1 MTNLRKRLSRLY
13 SEDVVESLATRI
25 EARVNQTK
33 QRKLV
38 RKDKW
43 DEKDIVLIT
52 YGDQFKEESKKTVPT
67 FKKMYDRYL
76 KSTFE
81 VVHFLPFYPYSSDD
95 GFSVIDYK
103 AVNPELGDW
112 EDIKEMEQS
121 TRLMFDFVCNHMSAK
136 SEWFK
141 RYLAGDKEFQNF
153 FVEMDPD
160 TDLSSVTRP
169 RATPVLTP
177 FQFASGKEG
186 YIWTTFSEDQ
196 IDLNFACPEVL
207 YKMIDVLMFYLEE
220 GAEYVRLDAVG
231 FMWKV
236 PGTSSIHLDETHEIV
251 KLFRDLVDMAAPGT
265 IIITETNVPHVD
277 NISYF
282 GNGEKEAHMVYQFSL
297 PPLVLHAIHHGNAE
311 FLSNWAKGLELPEGK
326 RTFFNFL
333 ASHDGIGLNPVRGII
348 PEADILALVDDLEKE
363 GALVSYKQNP
373 DGTKSPYEIN
383 VTYMDALSKQA
394 DTDDLRLSRFLVAHA
409 VLMSIPGVPA
419 VYVQSILG
427 SRNDYLGVETT
438 GHNRSINRKKYD
450 LAEITAELEQADSLR
465 KETYDALTK
474 LISTRKAE
482 SLFHPEIAM
491 EVLESTAELFVVKRS
506 SGAESIILIHNLSEK
521 EVHYSLDSGVYTNLY
536 TGSAVTGSDSIKLRG
551 YEFCWLKTKNYREE
565 QK

>member
-52 YGDQFKEESKKTVPT
+52 YGDQFKEESKKTLPT

-121 TRLMFDFVCNHMSAK
+121 ARLMFDFVCNHMSAK

-282 GNGEKEAHMVYQFSL
+282 GNGEKEAHMVYQFPL

-311 FLSNWAKGLELPEGK
+311 FLSNWAKNLELPEGK

-348 PEADILALVDDLEKE
+348 PEAEILALVDDLEKE

-427 SRNDYLGVETT
+427 SRNDYSGVETT

-450 LAEITAELEQADSLR
+450 LAEITAELNQADSLR

-482 SLFHPEIAM
+482 SLFHPEIPM

-506 SGAESIILIHNLSEK
+506 SDAESIILIHNLSEK
-521 EVHYSLDSGVYTNLY
+521 EVSYSLDSGVYTNLY

>member
-52 YGDQFKEESKKTVPT
+52 YGDQFKEESKKTLPT

-121 TRLMFDFVCNHMSAK
+121 ARLMFDFVCNHMSAK

-282 GNGEKEAHMVYQFSL
+282 GNGEKEAHMVYQFPL

-311 FLSNWAKGLELPEGK
+311 FLSNWAKNLELPEGK

-521 EVHYSLDSGVYTNLY
+521 EVSYSLDSGVYTNLY

>member
-52 YGDQFKEESKKTVPT
+52 YGDQFKEESKKTLPT

-112 EDIKEMEQS
+112 KDIKEMEKS

-282 GNGEKEAHMVYQFSL
+282 GNGEKEAHMVYQFPL

-311 FLSNWAKGLELPEGK
+311 FLSNWAKNLELPEGK

-482 SLFHPEIAM
+482 SLFHPEIPM
-491 EVLESTAELFVVKRS
+491 EVLESTAELFIVKRS

>member
-13 SEDVVESLATRI
+13 AEDVVDSLAARI
-25 EARVNQTK
+25 EARVQQTQ
-33 QRKLV
+33 QRKLT
-38 RKDKW
+38 RKDQW

-52 YGDQFKEESKKTVPT
+52 YGDQFKEESQKTLTT
-67 FKKMYDRYL
+67 FKKMYDNYL

-121 TRLMFDFVCNHMSAK
+121 ARLMFDFVCNHMSAK
-136 SEWFK
+136 SDWFK
-141 RYLAGDKEFQNF
+141 RYLAGDEEFRNF
-153 FVEMDPD
+153 FVEMDPK

-177 FQFASGKEG
+177 FQFDSGKVG
-186 YIWTTFSEDQ
+186 HIWTTFSEDQ

-236 PGTSSIHLDETHEIV
+236 PGTSSIHLEETHEIV
-251 KLFRDLVDMAAPGT
+251 KLFRDLVDIAAPGT

-282 GNGEKEAHMVYQFSL
+282 GNGEKEAHMVYQFPL

-311 FLSNWAKGLELPEGK
+311 FLRNWAKNLELPEGK

-348 PEADILALVDDLEKE
+348 PEAEILALVNDLEKE

-373 DGTKSPYEIN
+373 DGSKSPYEIN

-394 DTDDLRLSRFLVAHA
+394 DTDDLRMSRFLVAHA

-427 SRNDYLGVETT
+427 SRNDYSGVEIT
-438 GHNRSINRKKYD
+438 GHNRTINRKKYD
-450 LAEITAELEQADSLR
+450 LAEITAELEQAGSLR
-465 KETYDALTK
+465 KATYDALTK

-482 SLFHPEIAM
+482 SLFHPEIPM

-506 SGAESIILIHNLSEK
+506 SDVESTILIHNLSEK
-521 EVHYSLDSGVYTNLY
+521 EVSYSLDSGVYTNLY
-536 TGSAVTGSDSIKLRG
+536 SGSTVTGSDSIKLRG

>member
-13 SEDVVESLATRI
+13 AEDVVDSLAARI
-25 EARVNQTK
+25 EARVQQTQ
-33 QRKLV
+33 QRKLT
-38 RKDKW
+38 RKDQW

-52 YGDQFKEESKKTVPT
+52 YGDQFKEESQKTLTT
-67 FKKMYDRYL
+67 FKKMYDSYL
-76 KSTFE
+76 KSAFE
-81 VVHFLPFYPYSSDD
+81 IVHFLPFYPYSSDD

-112 EDIKEMEQS
+112 KDIKEMEKS
-121 TRLMFDFVCNHMSAK
+121 ARLMFDFVCNHMSAK
-136 SEWFK
+136 SDWFK
-141 RYLAGDKEFQNF
+141 RYLAGDEEFRNF
-153 FVEMDPD
+153 FVEMDPN

-169 RATPVLTP
+169 RATPVLTT
-177 FQFASGKEG
+177 FQFDSGKVG
-186 YIWTTFSEDQ
+186 HIWTTFSEDQ

-236 PGTSSIHLDETHEIV
+236 PGTSSIHLEETHEIV
-251 KLFRDLVDMAAPGT
+251 KLFRDLVDIAAPGT

-282 GNGEKEAHMVYQFSL
+282 GNGEKEAHMVYQFPL
-297 PPLVLHAIHHGNAE
+297 PPLVLHAIHHGNAK
-311 FLSNWAKGLELPEGK
+311 FLRNWAKNLELPEGK

-348 PEADILALVDDLEKE
+348 PEAEILALVNDLEEE

-373 DGTKSPYEIN
+373 DGSKSPYEIN

-394 DTDDLRLSRFLVAHA
+394 DTDDLRLARFLVAHA

-427 SRNDYLGVETT
+427 SRNDYLGVEATS
-438 GHNRSINRKKYD
+438 HNRSINRKKYD
-450 LAEITAELEQADSLR
+450 LAEITAELEQRGSLR
-465 KETYDALTK
+465 KATYDALTK

-482 SLFHPEIAM
+482 SLFHPEIPM

-506 SGAESIILIHNLSEK
+506 SDAESIILIHNLSEK
-521 EVHYSLDSGVYTNLY
+521 EVSYSLDSGVYTNLY
-536 TGSAVTGSDSIKLRG
+536 KGSTVIGSDSIKLSG

>member
-52 YGDQFKEESKKTVPT
+52 YGDQFKEESKKTLPT

-112 EDIKEMEQS
+112 EDIKEMEKS
-121 TRLMFDFVCNHMSAK
+121 ARLMFDFVCNHMSAK
-136 SEWFK
+136 SDWFK

-282 GNGEKEAHMVYQFSL
+282 GNGEKEAHMVYQFPL

-311 FLSNWAKGLELPEGK
+311 FLSNWAKGIELPEGK

-450 LAEITAELEQADSLR
+450 LAEITAGLEQADSLR
-465 KETYDALTK
+465 KRTYDALTK

-482 SLFHPEIAM
+482 SLFHPEIPM

>member
-13 SEDVVESLATRI
+13 AEDVVDSLAARI
-25 EARVNQTK
+25 EARVQQTQ
-33 QRKLV
+33 QRKLT
-38 RKDKW
+38 RKDQW

-52 YGDQFKEESKKTVPT
+52 YGDQFKEESQKTLTT
-67 FKKMYDRYL
+67 FKKMYDNYL

-121 TRLMFDFVCNHMSAK
+121 ARLMFDFVCNHMSAK
-136 SEWFK
+136 SDWFK
-141 RYLAGDKEFQNF
+141 RYLAGDEEFRNF
-153 FVEMDPD
+153 FVEMDPK

-177 FQFASGKEG
+177 FQFDSGKVG
-186 YIWTTFSEDQ
+186 HIWTTFSEDQ

-236 PGTSSIHLDETHEIV
+236 PGTSSIHLEETHEIV
-251 KLFRDLVDMAAPGT
+251 KLFRDLVDIAAPGT

-282 GNGEKEAHMVYQFSL
+282 GNGEKEAHMVYQFPL

-311 FLSNWAKGLELPEGK
+311 ALRNWAKNLELPEGK

-348 PEADILALVDDLEKE
+348 PEAEILALVNDLEEE

-373 DGTKSPYEIN
+373 DGSKSPYEIN

-394 DTDDLRLSRFLVAHA
+394 DTDDLRMSRFLVAHA

-427 SRNDYLGVETT
+427 SRNDYSGVEIT
-438 GHNRSINRKKYD
+438 GHNRSINRKKYA
-450 LAEITAELEQADSLR
+450 LAEITAELEQAGSLR
-465 KETYDALTK
+465 KATYDALTK

-482 SLFHPEIAM
+482 SLFHPEIPM

-506 SGAESIILIHNLSEK
+506 SDVESTILIHNLSEK
-521 EVHYSLDSGVYTNLY
+521 EVSYSLDSGVYTNLY
-536 TGSAVTGSDSIKLRG
+536 SGSTVTGSDSIKLRG

>member
-1 MTNLRKRLSRLY
+1 MNLRKRLSRLY
-13 SEDVVESLATRI
+13 AEEVVESLAARI
-25 EARVNQTK
+25 EARVQQTK
-33 QRKLV
+33 QRKLA
-38 RKDKW
+38 RKDMW

-52 YGDQFKEESKKTVPT
+52 YGDQFKEESQKTLTT
-67 FKKMYDRYL
+67 FKKMYDSYL

-112 EDIKEMEQS
+112 EDIQEMEKS
-121 TRLMFDFVCNHMSAK
+121 ARLMFDFVCNHMSAK

-141 RYLAGDKEFQNF
+141 RYLAGDEEFRNF
-153 FVEMDPD
+153 FVEMNPD
-160 TDLSSVTRP
+160 TDLSAVTRP

-177 FQFASGKEG
+177 FQFDSGKVG
-186 YIWTTFSEDQ
+186 HIWTTFSEDQ
-196 IDLNFACPEVL
+196 IDLNFASPEVL

-236 PGTSSIHLDETHEIV
+236 PGTSSIHLEETHEIV
-251 KLFRDLVDMAAPGT
+251 KLFRDLVDIAAPGT

-282 GNGEKEAHMVYQFSL
+282 GNGEKEAHMVYQFPL
-297 PPLVLHAIHHGNAE
+297 PPLVLHAIHHGNAG
-311 FLSNWAKGLELPEGK
+311 FLSNWARNLELPEGK

-348 PEADILALVDDLEKE
+348 PEAEILALVDDLEKE

-383 VTYMDALSKQA
+383 VTYMDALSERG
-394 DTDDLRLSRFLVAHA
+394 DTDDLRLARFLVAHA

-419 VYVQSILG
+419 VYIQSILG
-427 SRNDYLGVETT
+427 SRNDYLGVEKT
-438 GHNRSINRKKYD
+438 GHNRSINRKKYH

-465 KETYDALTK
+465 KGTYDALTK

-482 SLFHPEIAM
+482 SLFHPEIPM
-491 EVLESTAELFVVKRS
+491 EVLESTAELFVIKRS
-506 SGAESIILIHNLSEK
+506 SGAESIILIHNLSEQ
-521 EVHYSLDSGVYTNLY
+521 EVSYSLDSGVYTNLY
-536 TGSAVTGSDSIKLRG
+536 TGSTITGSDSIKLSG
-551 YEFCWLKTKNYREE
+551 YEFRWLKTKNYREE

>member
-52 YGDQFKEESKKTVPT
+52 YGDQFKEESKKTLPT

-121 TRLMFDFVCNHMSAK
+121 ARLMFDFVCNHMSAK

-169 RATPVLTP
+169 RAIPVLTP

-282 GNGEKEAHMVYQFSL
+282 GNGEKEAHMVYQFPL

-311 FLSNWAKGLELPEGK
+311 FLSNWAKNLELPEGK

>member
-13 SEDVVESLATRI
+13 AEDVVDSLAARI
-25 EARVNQTK
+25 EARVQQTQ
-33 QRKLV
+33 QRKLT
-38 RKDKW
+38 RKDQW

-52 YGDQFKEESKKTVPT
+52 YGDQFKEESQKTLTT
-67 FKKMYDRYL
+67 FKKMYDNYL

-121 TRLMFDFVCNHMSAK
+121 ARLMFDFVCNHMSAK
-136 SEWFK
+136 SDWFK
-141 RYLAGDKEFQNF
+141 RYLAGDEEFRNF
-153 FVEMDPD
+153 FVEMDPK

-177 FQFASGKEG
+177 FQFDSGKVG
-186 YIWTTFSEDQ
+186 HIWTTFSEDQ

-236 PGTSSIHLDETHEIV
+236 PGTSSIHLEETHEIV
-251 KLFRDLVDMAAPGT
+251 KLFRDLVDIAAPGT

-282 GNGEKEAHMVYQFSL
+282 GNGEKEAHMVYQFPL

-311 FLSNWAKGLELPEGK
+311 ALRNWAKNLELPEGK

-348 PEADILALVDDLEKE
+348 PEAEILDLVNDLEEE

-373 DGTKSPYEIN
+373 DGSKSPYEIN

-394 DTDDLRLSRFLVAHA
+394 DTDDLRMSRFLVAHA

-427 SRNDYLGVETT
+427 SRNDYSGVEIT
-438 GHNRSINRKKYD
+438 GHNRTINRKKYD
-450 LAEITAELEQADSLR
+450 LAEITAELEQRGSLR
-465 KETYDALTK
+465 KATYDALTK

-482 SLFHPEIAM
+482 SLFHPEIPM

-506 SGAESIILIHNLSEK
+506 SDVESTILIHNLSEK
-521 EVHYSLDSGVYTNLY
+521 EVSYSLDSGVYTNLY
-536 TGSAVTGSDSIKLRG
+536 SGSTVTGSDSIKLRG

>member
-1 MTNLRKRLSRLY
+1 MNLRKRLSRLY
-13 SEDVVESLATRI
+13 AEEVVESLAARI
-25 EARVNQTK
+25 EARVQQTK
-33 QRKLV
+33 QRKLA
-38 RKDKW
+38 RKDMW

-52 YGDQFKEESKKTVPT
+52 YGDQFKEESQKTLTT
-67 FKKMYDRYL
+67 FKKMYDSYL

-112 EDIKEMEQS
+112 EDIQEMEKS
-121 TRLMFDFVCNHMSAK
+121 ARLMFDFVCNHMSAK

-141 RYLAGDKEFQNF
+141 RYLAGDEEFRNF
-153 FVEMDPD
+153 FVEMNPE
-160 TDLSSVTRP
+160 TDLSAVTRP

-177 FQFASGKEG
+177 FQFDSGKVG
-186 YIWTTFSEDQ
+186 HIWTTFSEDQ
-196 IDLNFACPEVL
+196 IDLNFASPEVL

-236 PGTSSIHLDETHEIV
+236 PGTSSIHLEETHEIV
-251 KLFRDLVDMAAPGT
+251 KLFRDLVDIAAPGT

-282 GNGEKEAHMVYQFSL
+282 GNGEKEAHMVYQFPL
-297 PPLVLHAIHHGNAE
+297 PPLVLHAIHHGNAG
-311 FLSNWAKGLELPEGK
+311 FLSNWARNLELPEGK

-348 PEADILALVDDLEKE
+348 PEAEILALVDDLEKE

-383 VTYMDALSKQA
+383 VTYMDALSERG
-394 DTDDLRLSRFLVAHA
+394 DTDDLRLARFLVAHA

-419 VYVQSILG
+419 VYIQSILG
-427 SRNDYLGVETT
+427 SRNDYLGVEKT
-438 GHNRSINRKKYD
+438 GHNRSINRRKYH

-465 KETYDALTK
+465 KGTYDALTK

-482 SLFHPEIAM
+482 SLFHPEIPM
-491 EVLESTAELFVVKRS
+491 EVLESTAELFVIKRS
-506 SGAESIILIHNLSEK
+506 SGAESIILIHNLSEQ
-521 EVHYSLDSGVYTNLY
+521 EVSYSLDSGVYTNLY
-536 TGSAVTGSDSIKLRG
+536 TGFTITGSDSINLSG

>member
-13 SEDVVESLATRI
+13 AEDVVDSLAARI
-25 EARVNQTK
+25 EARVQQTQ
-33 QRKLV
+33 QRKLT
-38 RKDKW
+38 RKDQW

-52 YGDQFKEESKKTVPT
+52 YGDQFKEESQKTLTT
-67 FKKMYDRYL
+67 FKKMYDSYL
-76 KSTFE
+76 KSAFE
-81 VVHFLPFYPYSSDD
+81 IVHFLPFYPYSSDD

-112 EDIKEMEQS
+112 KDIKEMEKS
-121 TRLMFDFVCNHMSAK
+121 ARLMFDFVCNHMSAK
-136 SEWFK
+136 SDWFK
-141 RYLAGDKEFQNF
+141 RYLAGDEEFRNF
-153 FVEMDPD
+153 FVEMDPN

-169 RATPVLTP
+169 RATPVLTT
-177 FQFASGKEG
+177 FQFDSGKVG
-186 YIWTTFSEDQ
+186 HIWTTFSEDQ

-236 PGTSSIHLDETHEIV
+236 PGTSSIHLEETHEIV
-251 KLFRDLVDMAAPGT
+251 KLFRDLVDIAAPGT

-282 GNGEKEAHMVYQFSL
+282 GNGEKEAHMVYQFPL
-297 PPLVLHAIHHGNAE
+297 PPLVLHAIHHGNAK
-311 FLSNWAKGLELPEGK
+311 FLRNWAKNLELPEGK

-348 PEADILALVDDLEKE
+348 PEAEILALVNDLEEE

-373 DGTKSPYEIN
+373 DGSKSPYEIN

-394 DTDDLRLSRFLVAHA
+394 DTDDLRLARFLVAHA

-427 SRNDYLGVETT
+427 SRNDYLGVEATS
-438 GHNRSINRKKYD
+438 HNRSINRKKYD
-450 LAEITAELEQADSLR
+450 LAEITAELEQRGSLR
-465 KETYDALTK
+465 KATYDALTK

-482 SLFHPEIAM
+482 SLFHPEIPM

-506 SGAESIILIHNLSEK
+506 SDAESIILIHNLSEK
-521 EVHYSLDSGVYTNLY
+521 EVSYSLDSGVYTNLY
-536 TGSAVTGSDSIKLRG
+536 KGSTVTGSDSIKLNG

>member
-52 YGDQFKEESKKTVPT
+52 YGDQFKEESKKTLPT

-112 EDIKEMEQS
+112 EDIKEMEKS
-121 TRLMFDFVCNHMSAK
+121 ARLMFDFVCNHMSAK

-282 GNGEKEAHMVYQFSL
+282 GNGEKEAHMVYQFPL

-311 FLSNWAKGLELPEGK
+311 FLSNWAKNLELPEGK

-521 EVHYSLDSGVYTNLY
+521 EVSYSLDSGVYTNLY

>member
-52 YGDQFKEESKKTVPT
+52 YGDQFKEESKKTLPT

>member
-13 SEDVVESLATRI
+13 AEDVVDSLAARI
-25 EARVNQTK
+25 EARVQQTQ
-33 QRKLV
+33 QRKLT
-38 RKDKW
+38 RKDQW

-52 YGDQFKEESKKTVPT
+52 YGDQFKEESQKTLTT
-67 FKKMYDRYL
+67 FKKMYDNYL

-112 EDIKEMEQS
+112 EDIKEMEKS
-121 TRLMFDFVCNHMSAK
+121 ARLMFDFVCNHMSAK
-136 SEWFK
+136 SDWFK
-141 RYLAGDKEFQNF
+141 RYLAGDEEFRNF
-153 FVEMDPD
+153 FVEMDPK

-177 FQFASGKEG
+177 FQFDSGKVG
-186 YIWTTFSEDQ
+186 HIWTTFSEDQ
-196 IDLNFACPEVL
+196 IDLNFASPEVL

-236 PGTSSIHLDETHEIV
+236 PGTSSIHLEETHEIV
-251 KLFRDLVDMAAPGT
+251 KLFRDLVDIAAPGT

-282 GNGEKEAHMVYQFSL
+282 GNGEKEAHMVYQFPL

-311 FLSNWAKGLELPEGK
+311 ALRNWAKNLELPEGK

-348 PEADILALVDDLEKE
+348 PEAEILALVNDLEEE

-373 DGTKSPYEIN
+373 DGSKSPYEIN

-427 SRNDYLGVETT
+427 SRNDYSGVEIT

-450 LAEITAELEQADSLR
+450 LAEITAELEQAGSLR
-465 KETYDALTK
+465 KATYDALTK

-482 SLFHPEIAM
+482 SLFHPEIPM

-506 SGAESIILIHNLSEK
+506 SDVESTILIHNLSEK
-521 EVHYSLDSGVYTNLY
+521 EVSYSLDSGVYTNLY
-536 TGSAVTGSDSIKLRG
+536 SGSTVTGSDSIKLRG

>member
-13 SEDVVESLATRI
+13 SEDVVDGLAARI
-25 EARVNQTK
+25 ETRVQQTQ
-33 QRKLV
+33 QRKLT
-38 RKDKW
+38 RKDQW

-52 YGDQFKEESKKTVPT
+52 YGDQFKEESQKTLTT
-67 FKKMYDRYL
+67 FKKMYDSYL
-76 KSTFE
+76 KSAFE
-81 VVHFLPFYPYSSDD
+81 IVHFLPFYPYSSDD

-112 EDIKEMEQS
+112 KDIKEMEKS
-121 TRLMFDFVCNHMSAK
+121 ARLMFDFVCNHMSAK
-136 SEWFK
+136 SDWFK
-141 RYLAGDKEFQNF
+141 RYLAGDEEFRNF
-153 FVEMDPD
+153 FVEMDPN

-177 FQFASGKEG
+177 FQFDSGKVG
-186 YIWTTFSEDQ
+186 HIWTTFSEDQ

-236 PGTSSIHLDETHEIV
+236 PGTSSIHLEETHEIV
-251 KLFRDLVDMAAPGT
+251 KLFRDLVDIAAPGT
-265 IIITETNVPHVD
+265 IIITETNVPHAD

-282 GNGEKEAHMVYQFSL
+282 GNGEKEAHMVYQFPL

-311 FLSNWAKGLELPEGK
+311 FLSNWAKNLELPEGK

-348 PEADILALVDDLEKE
+348 PEAEILALVDDLEKE

-373 DGTKSPYEIN
+373 DGSKSPYEIN

-394 DTDDLRLSRFLVAHA
+394 DTDDLRLARFLVAHA

-427 SRNDYLGVETT
+427 SRNDYLGVEATS
-438 GHNRSINRKKYD
+438 HNRSINRKKYD
-450 LAEITAELEQADSLR
+450 LAEITAELEQAGSLR
-465 KETYDALTK
+465 KATYDALTK

-482 SLFHPEIAM
+482 SLFHPEIPM

-506 SGAESIILIHNLSEK
+506 SDAESIILIHNLSEK
-521 EVHYSLDSGVYTNLY
+521 EVSYSLDSGVYTNLY
-536 TGSAVTGSDSIKLRG
+536 TGSTITGSDSIKLSG

>member
-52 YGDQFKEESKKTVPT
+52 YGDQFKEESKKTLPT

-112 EDIKEMEQS
+112 KDIKEMEKS

-282 GNGEKEAHMVYQFSL
+282 GNGEKEAHMVYQFPL

-311 FLSNWAKGLELPEGK
+311 FLSNWAKNLELPEGK

-482 SLFHPEIAM
+482 SLFHPEIPM

>member
-52 YGDQFKEESKKTVPT
+52 YGDQFKEESKKTLPT

-103 AVNPELGDW
+103 PVNPELGDW

-121 TRLMFDFVCNHMSAK
+121 ARLMFDFVCNHMSAK

-282 GNGEKEAHMVYQFSL
+282 GNGEKEAHMVYQFPL

-450 LAEITAELEQADSLR
+450 LAEITAELNQADSLR

-482 SLFHPEIAM
+482 SLFHPEIPM

>member
-13 SEDVVESLATRI
+13 AEDVVDSLAARI
-25 EARVNQTK
+25 EARVQQTQ
-33 QRKLV
+33 QRKLT
-38 RKDKW
+38 RKDQW

-52 YGDQFKEESKKTVPT
+52 YGDQFKEESQKTLTT
-67 FKKMYDRYL
+67 FKKMYDSYL
-76 KSTFE
+76 KSAFE
-81 VVHFLPFYPYSSDD
+81 IVHFLPFYPYSSDD

-112 EDIKEMEQS
+112 KDIKEMEKS
-121 TRLMFDFVCNHMSAK
+121 ARLMFDFVCNHMSAK
-136 SEWFK
+136 SDWFK
-141 RYLAGDKEFQNF
+141 RYLAGDEEFRNF
-153 FVEMDPD
+153 FVEMDPN

-169 RATPVLTP
+169 RATPVLTT
-177 FQFASGKEG
+177 FQFDSGKVG
-186 YIWTTFSEDQ
+186 HIWTTFSEDQ

-236 PGTSSIHLDETHEIV
+236 PGTSSIHLEETHEIV
-251 KLFRDLVDMAAPGT
+251 KLFRDLVDIAAPGT

-282 GNGEKEAHMVYQFSL
+282 GNGEKEAHMVYQFPL
-297 PPLVLHAIHHGNAE
+297 PPLVLHAIHHGNAK
-311 FLSNWAKGLELPEGK
+311 FLRNWAKNLELPEGK

-348 PEADILALVDDLEKE
+348 PEAEILALVNDLEEE

-373 DGTKSPYEIN
+373 DGSKSPYEIN

-394 DTDDLRLSRFLVAHA
+394 DTDDLRLARFLVAHA

-427 SRNDYLGVETT
+427 SRNDYLGVEATS
-438 GHNRSINRKKYD
+438 HNRSINRKKY
-450 LAEITAELEQADSLR
+450 
-465 KETYDALTK
+465 
-474 LISTRKAE
+474 
-482 SLFHPEIAM
+482 
-491 EVLESTAELFVVKRS
+491 
-506 SGAESIILIHNLSEK
+506 
-521 EVHYSLDSGVYTNLY
+521 
-536 TGSAVTGSDSIKLRG
+536 
-551 YEFCWLKTKNYREE
+551 
-565 QK
+565 

>member
-13 SEDVVESLATRI
+13 AEDVVDSLAARI
-25 EARVNQTK
+25 EARVQQTQ
-33 QRKLV
+33 QRKLT
-38 RKDKW
+38 RKDQW

-52 YGDQFKEESKKTVPT
+52 YGDQFKEESQKTLTT
-67 FKKMYDRYL
+67 FKKMYDNYL

-121 TRLMFDFVCNHMSAK
+121 ARLMFDFVCNHMSAK
-136 SEWFK
+136 SDWFK
-141 RYLAGDKEFQNF
+141 RYLAGDEEFRNF
-153 FVEMDPD
+153 FVEMDPK

-177 FQFASGKEG
+177 FQFDSGKVG
-186 YIWTTFSEDQ
+186 HIWTTFSEDQ

-236 PGTSSIHLDETHEIV
+236 PGTSSIHLEETHEIV
-251 KLFRDLVDMAAPGT
+251 KLFRDLVDIAAPGT

-282 GNGEKEAHMVYQFSL
+282 GNGEKEAHMVYQFPL

-311 FLSNWAKGLELPEGK
+311 ALRNWAKNLELPEGK

-348 PEADILALVDDLEKE
+348 PEAEILDLVNDLEEE

-373 DGTKSPYEIN
+373 DGSKSPYEIN

-394 DTDDLRLSRFLVAHA
+394 DTDDLRMSRFLVAHA

-427 SRNDYLGVETT
+427 SRNDYSGVETT

-450 LAEITAELEQADSLR
+450 LAEITAELEQRGSLR
-465 KETYDALTK
+465 KATYDALTK

-482 SLFHPEIAM
+482 SLFHPEIPM

-506 SGAESIILIHNLSEK
+506 SDAESIILIHNLSEK
-521 EVHYSLDSGVYTNLY
+521 EVSYSLDSGVYTNLY
-536 TGSAVTGSDSIKLRG
+536 SGSTVTGSDSIKLRG

>member
-13 SEDVVESLATRI
+13 SEDVVESLAARI
-25 EARVNQTK
+25 EARVQQTQ
-33 QRKLV
+33 QRKLT

-52 YGDQFKEESKKTVPT
+52 YGDQFKEDSQKTLTT
-67 FKKMYDRYL
+67 FKKMYDSYL

-112 EDIKEMEQS
+112 ADIKEMEQS
-121 TRLMFDFVCNHMSAK
+121 ARLMFDFVCNHMSAK
-136 SEWFK
+136 SDWFK
-141 RYLAGDKEFQNF
+141 RYLAGDEEFQNF

-177 FQFASGKEG
+177 FQFESGKVG
-186 YIWTTFSEDQ
+186 HIWTTFSEDQ
-196 IDLNFACPEVL
+196 IDLNFASPEVL

-236 PGTSSIHLDETHEIV
+236 PGTSSIHLEETHEIV
-251 KLFRDLVDMAAPGT
+251 KLFRDLVDIAAPGT

-282 GNGEKEAHMVYQFSL
+282 GNGEKEAHMVYQFPL
-297 PPLVLHAIHHGNAE
+297 PPLVLHAIHHGNAA
-311 FLSNWAKGLELPEGK
+311 FLRNWAENLELPEGK

-348 PEADILALVDDLEKE
+348 PEAEILALVDDLEKE

-373 DGTKSPYEIN
+373 DGSKSPYEIN

-394 DTDDLRLSRFLVAHA
+394 DTDDLRLARFLVAHA

-427 SRNDYLGVETT
+427 SRNDYLGVEATS
-438 GHNRSINRKKYD
+438 HNRSINRKKYD
-450 LAEITAELEQADSLR
+450 LAEITAELEETGSLR

-482 SLFHPEIAM
+482 SLFHPEIPM
-491 EVLESTAELFVVKRS
+491 EVLESTAELFVVKRAS
-506 SGAESIILIHNLSEK
+506 DAESIILIHNLSEK
-521 EVHYSLDSGVYTNLY
+521 EVSYSLDSGVYTNLY
-536 TGSAVTGSDSIKLRG
+536 TGSTATGSDSIKLSG

>member
-52 YGDQFKEESKKTVPT
+52 YGDQFKEESKKTLPT

-112 EDIKEMEQS
+112 KDIKEMEKS
-121 TRLMFDFVCNHMSAK
+121 ARLMFDFVCNHMSAK

-196 IDLNFACPEVL
+196 IDLNFASPEVL

-282 GNGEKEAHMVYQFSL
+282 GNGEKEAHMVYQFPL

-465 KETYDALTK
+465 KETYEALTK

>member
-13 SEDVVESLATRI
+13 AEDVVDSLAARI
-25 EARVNQTK
+25 EARVQQTQ
-33 QRKLV
+33 QRKLT
-38 RKDKW
+38 RKDQW

-52 YGDQFKEESKKTVPT
+52 YGDQFKEESKKTLTT
-67 FKKMYDRYL
+67 FKKMYDNYL

-121 TRLMFDFVCNHMSAK
+121 ARLMFDFVCNHMSAK
-136 SEWFK
+136 SDWFK
-141 RYLAGDKEFQNF
+141 RYLAGDEEFRNF
-153 FVEMDPD
+153 FVEMDPK

-177 FQFASGKEG
+177 FQFDSGKVG
-186 YIWTTFSEDQ
+186 HIWTTFSEDQ

-236 PGTSSIHLDETHEIV
+236 PGTSSIHLEETHEIV
-251 KLFRDLVDMAAPGT
+251 KLFRDLVDIAAPGT

-282 GNGEKEAHMVYQFSL
+282 GNGEKEAHMVYQFPL

-311 FLSNWAKGLELPEGK
+311 ALRNWAKNLELPEGK

-348 PEADILALVDDLEKE
+348 PEAEILALVNDLEEE

-373 DGTKSPYEIN
+373 DGSKSPYEIN

-394 DTDDLRLSRFLVAHA
+394 DTDDLRMSRFLVAHA

-427 SRNDYLGVETT
+427 SRNDYSGVETT

-450 LAEITAELEQADSLR
+450 LAEITAELEQRGSLR
-465 KETYDALTK
+465 KATYDALTK

-482 SLFHPEIAM
+482 SLFHPEIPM

-506 SGAESIILIHNLSEK
+506 SDVESTILIHNLSEK
-521 EVHYSLDSGVYTNLY
+521 EVSYSLDSGVYTNLY
-536 TGSAVTGSDSIKLRG
+536 SGSTVTGSDSIKLRG

>member
-1 MTNLRKRLSRLY
+1 MTNLRKRFSRLY

-52 YGDQFKEESKKTVPT
+52 YGDQFKEESKKTLPT

-112 EDIKEMEQS
+112 EDIKEMEKS
-121 TRLMFDFVCNHMSAK
+121 ARLMFDFVCNHMSAK

-282 GNGEKEAHMVYQFSL
+282 GNGEKEAHMVYQFPL

-394 DTDDLRLSRFLVAHA
+394 DTDDLRLARFLVAHA

-427 SRNDYLGVETT
+427 SRNDYSGVETT

-450 LAEITAELEQADSLR
+450 LAEITAELNQADSLR

>member
-52 YGDQFKEESKKTVPT
+52 YGDQFKEESKKTLPT

-121 TRLMFDFVCNHMSAK
+121 ARLMFDFVCNHMSAK

-282 GNGEKEAHMVYQFSL
+282 GNGEKEAHMVYQFPL

-311 FLSNWAKGLELPEGK
+311 FLSNWAKNLELPEGK

-427 SRNDYLGVETT
+427 SRNDYSGVETT

-450 LAEITAELEQADSLR
+450 LAEITAELNQADSLR

-482 SLFHPEIAM
+482 SLFHPEIPM

-506 SGAESIILIHNLSEK
+506 SDAESIILIHNLSEK
-521 EVHYSLDSGVYTNLY
+521 EVSYSLDSGVYTNLY
-536 TGSAVTGSDSIKLRG
+536 KGSTVTGSDSIKLRG

>member
-52 YGDQFKEESKKTVPT
+52 YGDQFKEESKKTLPT

-112 EDIKEMEQS
+112 EDIKEMEKS
-121 TRLMFDFVCNHMSAK
+121 ARLMFDFVCNHMSTK

-196 IDLNFACPEVL
+196 IDLNFASLEVL

-282 GNGEKEAHMVYQFSL
+282 GNGEKEAHMVYQFPL

-394 DTDDLRLSRFLVAHA
+394 DTDDLRLARFLVAHA

-521 EVHYSLDSGVYTNLY
+521 EVSYSLDSGVYTNLY

>member
-52 YGDQFKEESKKTVPT
+52 YGDQFKEESKKTLPT

-112 EDIKEMEQS
+112 EDIKEMEKS
-121 TRLMFDFVCNHMSAK
+121 ARLMFDFVCNHMSAK
-136 SEWFK
+136 SDWFK

-282 GNGEKEAHMVYQFSL
+282 GNGEKEAHMVYQFPL

-450 LAEITAELEQADSLR
+450 LAEITAGLEQADSLR
-465 KETYDALTK
+465 KRTYDALTK

-482 SLFHPEIAM
+482 SLFHPEIPM

>member
-52 YGDQFKEESKKTVPT
+52 YGDQFKEESKKTLPT

-121 TRLMFDFVCNHMSAK
+121 ARLMFDFVCNHMSAK

-282 GNGEKEAHMVYQFSL
+282 GNGEKEAHMVYQFPL

-311 FLSNWAKGLELPEGK
+311 FLSNWAKNLELPEGK

-348 PEADILALVDDLEKE
+348 PEAEILALVDDLEKE

>member
-52 YGDQFKEESKKTVPT
+52 YGDQFKEESKKTLPT

-121 TRLMFDFVCNHMSAK
+121 ARLMFDFVCNHMSAK

-282 GNGEKEAHMVYQFSL
+282 GNGEKEAHMVYQFPL

-311 FLSNWAKGLELPEGK
+311 FLSNWAKNLELPEGK

>member
-13 SEDVVESLATRI
+13 SEDVVESLAARI
-25 EARVNQTK
+25 EARVQQTQ
-33 QRKLV
+33 QRKLT

-52 YGDQFKEESKKTVPT
+52 YGDQFKEDSQKTLTT
-67 FKKMYDRYL
+67 FKKMYDSYL

-112 EDIKEMEQS
+112 ADIKKMEQS
-121 TRLMFDFVCNHMSAK
+121 ARLMFDFVCNHMSAK
-136 SEWFK
+136 SDWFK
-141 RYLAGDKEFQNF
+141 RYLAGDEEFQNF

-177 FQFASGKEG
+177 FQFESGKVG
-186 YIWTTFSEDQ
+186 HIWTTFSEDQ
-196 IDLNFACPEVL
+196 IDLNFASPEVL

-236 PGTSSIHLDETHEIV
+236 PGTSSIHLEETHEIV
-251 KLFRDLVDMAAPGT
+251 KLFRDLVDIAAPGT

-282 GNGEKEAHMVYQFSL
+282 GNGEKEAHMVYQFPL
-297 PPLVLHAIHHGNAE
+297 PPLVLHAIHHGNAA
-311 FLSNWAKGLELPEGK
+311 FLRNWAKNLELPEGK

-348 PEADILALVDDLEKE
+348 PEAEILALVDDLEKE

-373 DGTKSPYEIN
+373 DGSKSPYEIN

-394 DTDDLRLSRFLVAHA
+394 DTDDLRLARFLVAHA

-427 SRNDYLGVETT
+427 SRNDYLGVEATS
-438 GHNRSINRKKYD
+438 HNRSINRKKYD
-450 LAEITAELEQADSLR
+450 LAEITAELEETGSLR

-482 SLFHPEIAM
+482 SLFHPEIPM
-491 EVLESTAELFVVKRS
+491 EVLESTAELFVVKRAS
-506 SGAESIILIHNLSEK
+506 DAESIILIHNLSEK
-521 EVHYSLDSGVYTNLY
+521 EVSYSLDSGVYTNLY
-536 TGSAVTGSDSIKLRG
+536 TGSTATGSDSIKLSG

>member
-52 YGDQFKEESKKTVPT
+52 YGDQFKEESKKTLPT

-121 TRLMFDFVCNHMSAK
+121 ARLMFDFVCNHMSAK

-251 KLFRDLVDMAAPGT
+251 KLFRDLVDIAAPGT

-282 GNGEKEAHMVYQFSL
+282 GNGEKEAHMVYQFPL

-311 FLSNWAKGLELPEGK
+311 FLSNWAKNLELPEGK

-427 SRNDYLGVETT
+427 SRNDYSGVETT

>member
-52 YGDQFKEESKKTVPT
+52 YGDQFKEESKKTLPT

-121 TRLMFDFVCNHMSAK
+121 ARLMFDFVCNHMSAK

-251 KLFRDLVDMAAPGT
+251 KLFRDLVDIAAPGT

-282 GNGEKEAHMVYQFSL
+282 GNGEKEAHMVYQFPL

-450 LAEITAELEQADSLR
+450 LAEITAELNQADSLR

-482 SLFHPEIAM
+482 SLFHPEIPM

>member
-52 YGDQFKEESKKTVPT
+52 YGDQFKEESKKTLPT

-112 EDIKEMEQS
+112 EDIKEMEKS
-121 TRLMFDFVCNHMSAK
+121 ARLMFDFVCNHMSAK

-282 GNGEKEAHMVYQFSL
+282 GNGEKEAHMVYQFPL

-394 DTDDLRLSRFLVAHA
+394 DTDDLRLARFLVAHA

-427 SRNDYLGVETT
+427 SRNDYSGVETT

-521 EVHYSLDSGVYTNLY
+521 EVSYSLDSGVYTNLY

>member
-52 YGDQFKEESKKTVPT
+52 YGDQFKEESKKTLPT

-121 TRLMFDFVCNHMSAK
+121 ARLMFDFVCNHMSAK

-282 GNGEKEAHMVYQFSL
+282 GNGEKEAHMVYQFPL

-311 FLSNWAKGLELPEGK
+311 FLSNWAKNLELPEGK

-383 VTYMDALSKQA
+383 VTYMDALSKQT

>member
-52 YGDQFKEESKKTVPT
+52 YGDQFKEESKKTLPT

-121 TRLMFDFVCNHMSAK
+121 ARLMFDFVCNHMSAK

-251 KLFRDLVDMAAPGT
+251 KLFRDLVDIAAPGT

-282 GNGEKEAHMVYQFSL
+282 GNGEKEAHMVYQFPL

-311 FLSNWAKGLELPEGK
+311 FLSNWAKNLELPEGK

-450 LAEITAELEQADSLR
+450 LAEITAELNQADSLR

-482 SLFHPEIAM
+482 SLFHPEIPM

-506 SGAESIILIHNLSEK
+506 SDAESIILIHNLSEK
-521 EVHYSLDSGVYTNLY
+521 EVSYSLDSGVYTNLY
-536 TGSAVTGSDSIKLRG
+536 TCSAVTGSDSIKLRG

>member
-13 SEDVVESLATRI
+13 AEDVVDSLAARI
-25 EARVNQTK
+25 EARVQQTQ
-33 QRKLV
+33 QRKLT
-38 RKDKW
+38 RKDQW

-52 YGDQFKEESKKTVPT
+52 YGDQFKEESQKTLTT
-67 FKKMYDRYL
+67 FKKMYDNYL

-121 TRLMFDFVCNHMSAK
+121 ARLMFDFVCNHMSAK
-136 SEWFK
+136 SDWFK
-141 RYLAGDKEFQNF
+141 RYLAGDEEFRNF
-153 FVEMDPD
+153 FVEMDPK

-177 FQFASGKEG
+177 FQFDSGKVG
-186 YIWTTFSEDQ
+186 HIWTTFSEDQ

-236 PGTSSIHLDETHEIV
+236 PGTSSIHLEETHEIV
-251 KLFRDLVDMAAPGT
+251 KLFRDLVDITAPGT

-282 GNGEKEAHMVYQFSL
+282 GNGEKEAHMVYQFPL

-311 FLSNWAKGLELPEGK
+311 ALSNWAKNLELPEGK

-348 PEADILALVDDLEKE
+348 PEAEILALVNDLEEE

-373 DGTKSPYEIN
+373 DGSKSPYEIN

-427 SRNDYLGVETT
+427 SRNDYSGVEIT

-450 LAEITAELEQADSLR
+450 LAEITAELEQRGSLR

-482 SLFHPEIAM
+482 SLFHPEIPM

-506 SGAESIILIHNLSEK
+506 SDVESTILIHNLSEK
-521 EVHYSLDSGVYTNLY
+521 EVSYSLDSGVYTNLY
-536 TGSAVTGSDSIKLRG
+536 SGSTVTGSDSIKLRG

>member
-52 YGDQFKEESKKTVPT
+52 YGDQFKEESKKTLPT

-112 EDIKEMEQS
+112 EDIKEMEKS
-121 TRLMFDFVCNHMSAK
+121 ARLMFDFVCNHMSAK

-282 GNGEKEAHMVYQFSL
+282 GNGEKEAHMVYQFPL

-394 DTDDLRLSRFLVAHA
+394 DTDDLRLARFLVAHA

-521 EVHYSLDSGVYTNLY
+521 EVSYSLDSGVYTNLY

>member
-1 MTNLRKRLSRLY
+1 
-13 SEDVVESLATRI
+13 
-25 EARVNQTK
+25 
-33 QRKLV
+33 
-38 RKDKW
+38 
-43 DEKDIVLIT
+43 
-52 YGDQFKEESKKTVPT
+52 
-67 FKKMYDRYL
+67 
-76 KSTFE
+76 
-81 VVHFLPFYPYSSDD
+81 
-95 GFSVIDYK
+95 
-103 AVNPELGDW
+103 
-112 EDIKEMEQS
+112 
-121 TRLMFDFVCNHMSAK
+121 
-136 SEWFK
+136 
-141 RYLAGDKEFQNF
+141 
-153 FVEMDPD
+153 
-160 TDLSSVTRP
+160 
-169 RATPVLTP
+169 
-177 FQFASGKEG
+177 
-186 YIWTTFSEDQ
+186 
-196 IDLNFACPEVL
+196 
-207 YKMIDVLMFYLEE
+207 MIDVLMFYLEE

-236 PGTSSIHLDETHEIV
+236 PGTSSIHLEETHEIV
-251 KLFRDLVDMAAPGT
+251 KLFRDLVDIAAPGT

-282 GNGEKEAHMVYQFSL
+282 GNGEKEAHMVYQFPL

-311 FLSNWAKGLELPEGK
+311 ALRNWAKNLELPEGK

-348 PEADILALVDDLEKE
+348 PEAEILALVNDLEEE

-373 DGTKSPYEIN
+373 DGSKSPYEIN

-427 SRNDYLGVETT
+427 SRNDYSGVEIT
-438 GHNRSINRKKYD
+438 GHNRTINRKKYD
-450 LAEITAELEQADSLR
+450 LAEITAELEQAGSLR
-465 KETYDALTK
+465 KATYDALTK

-482 SLFHPEIAM
+482 SLFHPEIPM

-506 SGAESIILIHNLSEK
+506 SDVESTILIHNLSEK
-521 EVHYSLDSGVYTNLY
+521 EVSYSLDSGVYTNLY
-536 TGSAVTGSDSIKLRG
+536 SGSTVTGSDSIKLRG

>member
-52 YGDQFKEESKKTVPT
+52 YGDQFKEESKKTLPT

-112 EDIKEMEQS
+112 EDIKEMEKS
-121 TRLMFDFVCNHMSAK
+121 ARLMFDFVCNHMSAK

-196 IDLNFACPEVL
+196 IDLNFASPEVL

-282 GNGEKEAHMVYQFSL
+282 GNGEKEAHMVYQFPL

-465 KETYDALTK
+465 KETYEALTK